1 MSHMTDDRML
11 LTVGQVAERLGV
23 TVRTLHHWDAEGLAS
38 PSERSGTGYRLYTQ
52 ADLDRL
58 ERVVVYRELGFGL
71 DAVRD
76 LLDDPAVD
84 VVAALREQSMQLEAR
99 VHRLQ
104 QLHKSVQ
111 TMIEAQERGTVLKP
125 GLQAKVMSGD
135 WNPEWP
141 AQARARWGD
150 TAQWRQYAER
160 AASRDPVEWAELT
173 RATEDLDRDLAC
185 AFRKGTLPGD
195 PDANDLVE
203 RHRTL
208 FSRYFPLT
216 RQMQVCLG
224 RLYESDPGFAAH
236 YEASHPGL
244 SSWLRRAIDA
254 AARAHG
260 IDPASAA
267 WE

>member
-84 VVAALREQSMQLEAR
+84 VVAALREQNMQLEAR
-99 VHRLQ
+99 VHGLQ

-111 TMIEAQERGTVLKP
+111 TMIEAQERGTVLEP

-160 AASRDPVEWAELT
+160 AASRDPAEWAELT

-216 RQMQVCLG
+216 
-224 RLYESDPGFAAH
+224 
-236 YEASHPGL
+236 L
-244 SSWLRRAIDA
+244 SLI
-254 AARAHG
+254 H
-260 IDPASAA
+260 I
-267 WE
+267 